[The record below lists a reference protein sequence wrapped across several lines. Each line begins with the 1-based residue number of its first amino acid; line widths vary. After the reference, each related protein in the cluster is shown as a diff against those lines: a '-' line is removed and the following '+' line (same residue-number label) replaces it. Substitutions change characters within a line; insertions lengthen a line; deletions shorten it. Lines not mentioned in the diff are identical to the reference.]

1 MYREYSGSEIS
12 HWTMS
17 VQRTRFRQ
25 GQEAKGYSIIVM
37 EHGKTPTKRRAKRL
51 KYQVDKRAKHTHNNN
66 NNNGKQS
73 AKPSKAI
80 RLLPPI
86 GLATVAE
93 TATKKEQKH
102 NKKQKNKIK

>member
-1 MYREYSGSEIS
+1 
-12 HWTMS
+12 
-17 VQRTRFRQ
+17 
-25 GQEAKGYSIIVM
+25 M

-51 KYQVDKRAKHTHNNN
+51 KYQVDKRAKHTHNNNNNN

-93 TATKKEQKH
+93 TATKKEQQH
-102 NKKQKNKIK
+102 NNQTA